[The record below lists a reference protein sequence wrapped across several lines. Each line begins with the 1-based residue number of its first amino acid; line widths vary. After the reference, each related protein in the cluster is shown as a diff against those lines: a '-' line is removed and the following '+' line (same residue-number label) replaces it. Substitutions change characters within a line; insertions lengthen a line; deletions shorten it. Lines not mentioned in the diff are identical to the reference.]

1 MELCQNVDNAVVLAR
16 RGEIRSPENS
26 LLCVFGQANPAPTA
40 DDGIDRFS
48 FFYPPS
54 PRNPEIIQYGVTG
67 HLLFICKQKED

>member
-16 RGEIRSPENS
+16 RGEIRSPENC

-48 FFYPPS
+48 FFLPS
-54 PRNPEIIQYGVTG
+54 FPSKSGNYTIPGDRSSTFY
-67 HLLFICKQKED
+67 L